1 MAASATIACELR
13 EKLGSRPSR
22 KLRVQGRI
30 IASIQA
36 DGEKSHLDVHF
47 DQVEFLTSR
56 RQHVHLY
63 DLEVGGEAHSAVVRE
78 LQWDALGDH
87 ILHVEF
93 KRVTR
98 GVATQSEVNLR
109 VYGQVKDGI
118 PTLHHPRISISC
130 FPSLIPDDIEVVVT
144 DLETGARIFAKDLVL
159 PEGVELEVDPETEV
173 AVISGQ
179 TEQLDEPQPIG
190 DAGAEAP
197 GDADEGDSSESD
209 SAPGSEGGE
218 G

>member
-1 MAASATIACELR
+1 M
-13 EKLGSRPSR
+13 
-22 KLRVQGRI
+22 

-36 DGEKSHLDVHF
+36 DADNPHLDVHF
-47 DQVEFLTSR
+47 DQVEFMTSR

-63 DLEVGGEAHSAVVRE
+63 DLEVGGEPHSAVVRE

-98 GVATQSEVNLR
+98 GVATETDVNLR

-118 PTLHHPRISISC
+118 VTLHNQRITISC
-130 FPSLIPDDIEVVVT
+130 IPSLIPDDIEVVVT
-144 DLETGARIFAKDLVL
+144 DLVTGDRIFAKDLAL
-159 PEGVELEVDPETEV
+159 PEGIEIVGDPEVEI

-179 TEQLDEPQPIG
+179 TEQLDEPQPIE
-190 DAGAEAP
+190 DASGEAP
-197 GDADEGDSSESD
+197 DDADGGA
-209 SAPGSEGGE
+209 APEPDADGGSEGEE